1 MSLCHSAMPVSSVPG
16 RAEGAQRSFPSR
28 LQMVT
33 RSRVSRGRRSSP
45 PSSGSTRL
53 ICSPEPTEMTII
65 GVSAL
70 RLKNAA
76 RCRWPCAVPSTP
88 SSAVAP
94 ATPRRCSRSQ
104 TAMNAGIRYTRSWRP
119 R

>member
-1 MSLCHSAMPVSSVPG
+1 
-16 RAEGAQRSFPSR
+16 
-28 LQMVT
+28 MVT
-33 RSRVSRGRRSSP
+33 RSSVSSGRCSSAP
-45 PSSGSTRL
+45 NSGSTRL

-76 RCRWPCAVPSTP
+76 RCRWPCAVPSTL
-88 SSAVAP
+88 SRAVAP
-94 ATPRRCSRSQ
+94 AMPRRYSKSQ
-104 TAMNAGIRYTRSWRP
+104 TAMNAGTRYTRSWRP